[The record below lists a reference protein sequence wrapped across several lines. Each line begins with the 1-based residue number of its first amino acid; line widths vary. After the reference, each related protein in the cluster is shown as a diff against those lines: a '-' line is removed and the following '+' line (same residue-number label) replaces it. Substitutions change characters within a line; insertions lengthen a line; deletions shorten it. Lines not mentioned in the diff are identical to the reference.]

1 MTAIPVGR
9 NARVGIAVAAVAA
22 LGLSVSG
29 CGASGDESADPNGK
43 ITITVNDMP
52 AKTDPVNRKIFLQ
65 DVAAFEKANPKIH
78 VVPHEGQMDP
88 QTFSTKLAGGQ
99 LENAYY
105 VYLTDPAGIIAK
117 HQAADI
123 TDALK
128 DYPEAQQVKPQLR
141 KVFQD
146 EAGRTYGVTEGN
158 YSMGL
163 VYNRTLFKKA
173 GLDPDKPPTTWDE
186 VRADAKKIAALGKGI
201 TGYGDYSKSNTG
213 GWHFTAEMY
222 SRGGDVAKK
231 QPDGTWK
238 ADFDNATGRAVLQQ
252 LHDMR
257 WTDNSM
263 GQRQLLEWADLLQM
277 MGAGKL
283 GMYLATS
290 DNIPTIAAQYK
301 GDPKEY
307 GFGAIPEGKGTL
319 AGGGGFMFNP
329 KNSPAQTKAALA
341 WIMFKFENPDRITMG
356 QKRAAAHKQPV
367 GLPEPN
373 IWTGAAQKTK
383 AAADKKYANQP
394 VANYKP
400 FSDAIGGIPLRLE
413 PPQAQK
419 IYAVLD
425 TAMAKVLT
433 EKNADIDK
441 LLGDAS
447 KQVDAL
453 LAAQ

>member
-1 MTAIPVGR
+1 MPISQKR
-9 NARVGIAVAAVAA
+9 AVAAAAVSATLA
-22 LGLSVSG
+22 LGVSG
-29 CGASGDESADPNGK
+29 CGGTKPAADPDGVV
-43 ITITVNDMP
+43 TITVNDEP
-52 AKTDPVNRKIFLQ
+52 AKTDPVNRALFLA
-65 DVAAFEKANPKIH
+65 DVAEFEQANPKIK

-88 QTFSTKLAGGQ
+88 QTFAAKLAGGQ

-105 VYLTDPAGIIAK
+105 VYFTDPAGLIAK

-128 DYPEAQQVKPQLR
+128 SFPAAEQVKPELR

-146 EAGRTYGVTEGN
+146 AQGHTYGVPEGN

-163 VYNRTLFKKA
+163 LYNRKLFQRA
-173 GLDPDKPPTTWDE
+173 GLDPDQPPATWDE
-186 VRADAKKIAALGKGI
+186 VRADAQKISVLGNGI
-201 TGYGDYSKSNTG
+201 AGYGDYSKSNTG

-222 SRGGDVAKK
+222 SRGGDTAAR
-231 QPDGTWK
+231 QSDGTWK
-238 ADFDNATGRAVLQQ
+238 ADFDNDTGRAVLQQ

-301 GDPKEY
+301 GDPKDY
-307 GFGAIPEGKGTL
+307 GLGPIPDGKGTL

-329 KNSPAQTKAALA
+329 KDTPAQLKAALA
-341 WIMFKFENPDRITMG
+341 WVMFKYENPDRITSG
-356 QKRAAAHKQPV
+356 DQRAAEKEQPV

-373 IWTGAAQKTK
+373 IWTGPAGQTK
-383 AAADKKYANQP
+383 AAADKQYANQP
-394 VANYKP
+394 VANYAP
-400 FSDAIGGIPLRLE
+400 FATTIAGIPLKLE
-413 PPQAQK
+413 PPKAQQ

-425 TAMAKVLT
+425 TAMAQVLT
-433 EKNADIDK
+433 QRNADIN
-441 LLGDAS
+441 
-447 KQVDAL
+447 AL
-453 LAAQ
+453 LAAATKQVDSLLATP